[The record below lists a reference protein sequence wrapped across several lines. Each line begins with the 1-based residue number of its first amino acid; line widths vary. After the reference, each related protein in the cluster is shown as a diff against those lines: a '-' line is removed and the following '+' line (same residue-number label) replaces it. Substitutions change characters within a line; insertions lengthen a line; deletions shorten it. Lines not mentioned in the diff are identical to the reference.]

1 MTVGDN
7 GSDVLLSVR
16 DLRVYFT
23 TEQGIARAVDG
34 VSFDV
39 KKGETFCLVGESG
52 CGKSVTALSI
62 MRLIPAPPG
71 RIVSGSVLFERRD
84 LTALPQSEMRAVRG
98 AQISMVFQEPM
109 SALNPVFTVGNQIT
123 EAVRIHQGVS
133 GRQARDIAID
143 MLERVRIS
151 EPRQRFGEYP
161 HQMSGGMLQRV
172 VIAMALVCRPSLLI
186 ADEPTTALDVTVQAR
201 ILDLL
206 KELQQEMGMSV
217 MMITHDL
224 GVVAQVADRVA
235 VMYAG
240 QIVETADVATVFGEP
255 MHPYMLSLMKSMP
268 VLGRADEKLSVIPGH
283 VPDPRRFPPGCR
295 FHPRCHLAVPYCT
308 NHEPELR
315 EVRHGHRAACMRAGG
330 YWPQSDSRAVELTAP
345 ELTGG
350 ADG

>member
-1 MTVGDN
+1 MN
-7 GSDVLLSVR
+7 ASGSDVLLSVR
-16 DLRVYFT
+16 DLRVQFT
-23 TEQGIARAVDG
+23 TEEGIAHAVDG
-34 VSFDV
+34 VGFDV

-62 MRLIPAPPG
+62 MRLIPTPPG
-71 RIVSGSVLFERRD
+71 RIASGSVVFDGRD
-84 LTALPQSEMRAVRG
+84 LTTLPQSTMRRVRG

-133 GRQARDIAID
+133 GGEARDVAIE
-143 MLERVRIS
+143 MLRRVRIP
-151 EPRQRFGEYP
+151 EPEQRFGEYP

-217 MMITHDL
+217 LMITHDL

-240 QIVETADVATVFGEP
+240 RIVETADVRTVFERP
-255 MHPYMLSLMKSMP
+255 MHPYMISLMKSMP
-268 VLGRADEKLSVIPGH
+268 VVGRSGEPLNVIPGQ
-283 VPDPRRFPPGCR
+283 VPDPRRFPEGCR
-295 FHPRCHLAVPYCT
+295 FHPRCYLGVPYCAT
-308 NHEPELR
+308 HDPELR
-315 EVRHGHRAACMRAGG
+315 EVADRHAAACLRAEG
-330 YWPQSDSRAVELTAP
+330 YWPSSDGRSRQLVASELR
-345 ELTGG
+345 GG
-350 ADG
+350 SDG